1 MYLLDFWE
9 ENLPNQISDFFT
21 NAKNYLVS
29 IGLTIYDNLV
39 SIIGETPAKMTI
51 MVVVIATVLFV
62 LLKLLIVKINF
73 LNDITRLSKFQHRL
87 IIFLLSLA
95 FFLCIPKKID
105 FYLISLLNHKDS

>member
-9 ENLPNQISDFFT
+9 ENLPNQISDLFT

-51 MVVVIATVLFV
+51 MVVVIATVIFV
-62 LLKLLIVKINF
+62 LLKIIN
-73 LNDITRLSKFQHRL
+73 R
-87 IIFLLSLA
+87 
-95 FFLCIPKKID
+95 
-105 FYLISLLNHKDS
+105 